1 MDKRKIIII
10 GPAYPY
16 RGGIAQYNDRLAE
29 ALKQTHE
36 AIIFSFK
43 RMYPS
48 WLYPGASDKEVGMA
62 GQQTA
67 TRGVIDVYNPF
78 TLLSTIR
85 QIKHEK
91 PDTILIT
98 WWTLFWQPAMA
109 FLAWRF
115 SRSGIKTVFICHNV
129 FDHDGNG
136 LKQAVGKKLLSTADG
151 YIVHSSTEKDTLKA
165 LYPSKPVLQRLLP
178 IYSQF
183 PPPSEALPRR
193 AQLELIFF
201 GFIRPYKGLD
211 VLLDAMTLLP
221 DSTNVYL
228 SVVGE
233 YWGEAQELEDMVAQR
248 KLDNVELVN
257 RYVSMEEAAN
267 YFERADI
274 CVLPYISA
282 TGSAVLSLAYNF
294 NVPVIASRAGGLKDA
309 VTEGKT
315 GWLVTPSDTKELAR
329 IIIDRIGLDKKTMQN
344 DIETFCK
351 NNDWL
356 GMAAAIADFTATIK
370 KA

>member
-1 MDKRKIIII
+1 M
-10 GPAYPY
+10 
-16 RGGIAQYNDRLAE
+16 
-29 ALKQTHE
+29 
-36 AIIFSFK
+36 
-43 RMYPS
+43 
-48 WLYPGASDKEVGMA
+48 
-62 GQQTA
+62 
-67 TRGVIDVYNPF
+67 
-78 TLLSTIR
+78 
-85 QIKHEK
+85 
-91 PDTILIT
+91 
-98 WWTLFWQPAMA
+98 
-109 FLAWRF
+109 
-115 SRSGIKTVFICHNV
+115 
-129 FDHDGNG
+129 
-136 LKQAVGKKLLSTADG
+136 
-151 YIVHSSTEKDTLKA
+151 
-165 LYPSKPVLQRLLP
+165 
-178 IYSQF
+178 
-183 PPPSEALPRR
+183 
-193 AQLELIFF
+193 
-201 GFIRPYKGLD
+201 
-211 VLLDAMTLLP
+211 LLDAMTLLP